1 MRIRRINFNL
11 KTTQTRLFIY
21 LVASHTLKLVFLHFG
36 QTLGFFSLLS
46 DAFEVFICVVLVAF
60 GVVLFAAFGVV
71 LFAAFGVAL
80 VAISSIDVS
89 VALAG
94 ANITIALS
102 LQNSSLLKQSK
113 NITLNAQSIEKA
125 T

>member
-1 MRIRRINFNL
+1 MQIRRINFNL

-46 DAFEVFICVVLVAF
+46 DAFEVFICVVLV
-60 GVVLFAAFGVV
+60 AAFGVV

>member
-60 GVVLFAAFGVV
+60 GVVLFAAFGV
-71 LFAAFGVAL
+71 AL